1 MAQEKEQEWDQE
13 KGPLMAKG
21 RTMARSTAR
30 VRQSGLV
37 LAHLLPPGLESA
49 QWSALVLELPPGMA
63 VVQLDLG
70 LALDLELGLGMDP
83 QKALA
88 WV

>member
-1 MAQEKEQEWDQE
+1 MAQEKEQERDQE

-21 RTMARSTAR
+21 RTTARSTVR
-30 VRQSGLV
+30 VRKSALG

-49 QWSALVLELPPGMA
+49 QWSALVLGLILGTVA
-63 VVQLDLG
+63 ARSDLG
-70 LALDLELGLGMDP
+70 LALEEELGMAL

-88 WV
+88 WA